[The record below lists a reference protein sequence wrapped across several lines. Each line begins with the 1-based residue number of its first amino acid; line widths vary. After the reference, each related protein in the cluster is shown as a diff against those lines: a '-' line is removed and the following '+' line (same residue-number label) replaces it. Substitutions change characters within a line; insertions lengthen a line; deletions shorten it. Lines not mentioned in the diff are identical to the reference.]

1 MLNDSSTG
9 LPTSF
14 RLTARRLAVLAAA
27 FFAVVTVTGG
37 SGAAHGLID
46 QQNSSSTQA
55 MSCGAP
61 LAEGASLFQ
70 GFTPTRGGL
79 SGIDLSLQVGGSFP
93 SAGREV
99 RVLIRAG
106 SPTGPLMADQ
116 SVFVA
121 GPQNSGSLDIHVDFA
136 RPVPVRPGMLHYL
149 QWFEAGPAA
158 ELSWKGSPSDPYAA
172 GDLYSAC
179 VGAGSP
185 PAPFGGGGHDAMFTT
200 YFGGAPTR

>member
-1 MLNDSSTG
+1 MLNHSSTG
-9 LPTSF
+9 LPTSC
-14 RLTARRLAVLAAA
+14 RLSARRLAVLAAA
-27 FFAVVTVTGG
+27 FFTVVIVTAG

-46 QQNSSSTQA
+46 QQNNSTTQA

-70 GFTPTRGGL
+70 GFTPARGGL
-79 SGIDLSLQVGGSFP
+79 SGVDLGLQVGGSFP
-93 SAGREV
+93 GAGREV
-99 RVLIRAG
+99 RVLIRAE
-106 SPTGPLMADQ
+106 SPTGPVIADQ

-121 GPQNSGSLDIHVDFA
+121 GPQNSGSLDIHVDFV
-136 RPVPVRPGMLHYL
+136 RPVPVRPGVLHYL

-172 GDLYSAC
+172 GELYAAC
-179 VGAGSP
+179 VGAA
-185 PAPFGGGGHDAMFTT
+185 PAPFGGGGYDAVFTT